1 MKILFIGPTR
11 IGDTIL
17 ASSII
22 NFLIDQNNQS
32 KFTVVTS
39 PFSKDLYEKMPNL
52 EKIIVINKKK
62 YGLHWL
68 NIWRSCIFIKWDL
81 VVDLRSSITAY
92 LLFTKSRKIFKG
104 NDNFHKIIQFTNFL
118 KTSKKISPL
127 IWSDSIDEAESNNKI
142 KNEGPFI
149 AVAPYSN
156 WNKKDWSIEKYLELF
171 KDEFFKDYTLIFT
184 GISKDIPNVEKFYK
198 LINDPSLNII
208 NLFDWG
214 NLRHMIPIFNQC
226 KFFIGSDSGLMHLAA
241 STNCKTFA
249 LFGPTNEIVYG
260 PWGDHKVIKSL
271 NYPAIDDPLNL
282 PVEKV
287 LNIIKK
293 EMG

>member
-1 MKILFIGPTR
+1 ME
-11 IGDTIL
+11 
-17 ASSII
+17 
-22 NFLIDQNNQS
+22 
-32 KFTVVTS
+32 KFKKY
-39 PFSKDLYEKMPNL
+39 FKNK
-52 EKIIVINKKK
+52 KII
-62 YGLHWL
+62 
-68 NIWRSCIFIKWDL
+68 
-81 VVDLRSSITAY
+81 ITGH
-92 LLFTKSRKIFKG
+92 TGFKG
-104 NDNFHKIIQFTNFL
+104 SWLTFFL
-118 KTSKKISPL
+118 LNSGGKVL
-127 IWSDSIDEAESNNKI
+127 
-142 KNEGPFI
+142 
-149 AVAPYSN
+149 
-156 WNKKDWSIEKYLELF
+156 
-171 KDEFFKDYTLIFT
+171 
-184 GISKDIPNVEKFYK
+184 GISKDIPNRKKFFK
-198 LINDPSLNII
+198 MIDDSSLNII